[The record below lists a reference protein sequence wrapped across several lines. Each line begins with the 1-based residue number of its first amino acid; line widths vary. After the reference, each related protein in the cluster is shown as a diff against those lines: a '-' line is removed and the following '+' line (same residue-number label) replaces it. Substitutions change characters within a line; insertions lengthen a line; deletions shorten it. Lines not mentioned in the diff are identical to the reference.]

1 MERYL
6 GVIRARVVSTMS
18 AGLSRWLF
26 RIGSSTGRRLQLHG
40 LRHHS
45 EERGLRENALWNTRG
60 KSRNGLG
67 SEKTI
72 CTAARL

>member
-6 GVIRARVVSTMS
+6 GVIRARVVSAMS

-40 LRHHS
+40 LRHH
-45 EERGLRENALWNTRG
+45 
-60 KSRNGLG
+60 
-67 SEKTI
+67 
-72 CTAARL
+72 